1 MDHQKHLKT
10 PLCTYCKI
18 IENIIHLLT
27 ECKKVKKI
35 WTFFQKCYTKQNPTK
50 YAPLQQKLK
59 LSANNLP
66 KNKQKLLLTLTIT
79 ILSEIWKARN
89 KLQFDNTNIPTNKII
104 KNKKQNIRNIMF
116 THYKYSKLNNTLEQF
131 RRDFTIDE
139 VYCRLIDEKIIMK
152 IQIYRIQTHPTIYG
166 EKDEDIM

>member
-1 MDHQKHLKT
+1 
-10 PLCTYCKI
+10 
-18 IENIIHLLT
+18 
-27 ECKKVKKI
+27 
-35 WTFFQKCYTKQNPTK
+35 
-50 YAPLQQKLK
+50 
-59 LSANNLP
+59 
-66 KNKQKLLLTLTIT
+66 
-79 ILSEIWKARN
+79 
-89 KLQFDNTNIPTNKII
+89 
-104 KNKKQNIRNIMF
+104 MF